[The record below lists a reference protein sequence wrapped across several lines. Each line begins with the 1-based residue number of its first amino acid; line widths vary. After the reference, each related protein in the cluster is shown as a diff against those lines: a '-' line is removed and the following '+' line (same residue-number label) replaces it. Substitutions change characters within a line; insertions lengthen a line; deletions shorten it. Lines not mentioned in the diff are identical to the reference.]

1 MLVQGSAHKIKF
13 STTIPNLT
21 VPKLL
26 KGPYSNATNY
36 VKAQIIII

>member
-1 MLVQGSAHKIKF
+1 MLVQGSAHYIKF